1 MKCFLAIFLFF
12 MALVP
17 LNASMEY
24 DFVPFF
30 NLLRKLEALNQQEGD
45 AQTAQKDALLAEIPE
60 SLDTKKDKLSLLQA
74 ALDKDKS
81 KVKSALEKAK
91 NSPTNT
97 LRYQIQSAQIDA
109 QTLMFDWLKRTLELR
124 KQVHTQE
131 QISTL
136 IQSTLASLD
145 SLYIEQYEAA
155 LFDIPAAQKAALE
168 KRLNQLRNEIASYH
182 EVLNYL
188 NANSALL
195 DDNSFFDSLGV
206 ETIINKINAWIPFSF
221 WKFNLGKLIVCAIIL
236 AFFWCLR
243 RILAVATVKIIS
255 SIFHYQE
262 SMDKRT
268 VIIKNLV
275 RPLSYILLFNGFDI
289 CWEIIYYPQ
298 NPPELVS
305 KIFDISYIVS
315 AAWFF
320 VIIIEYY
327 GTIFLTTFSRKHYQ
341 NVRAEI
347 VNLILKVLYSIVVII
362 AALAILA
369 RMGFNITTLVASL
382 GIGGLAVALATK
394 DILANFFASV
404 MILFDNA
411 FSQGDWISCNKI
423 EGTVVEI
430 GLRRTTIRT
439 FDNALLFV
447 PNSVFVND
455 AICNWNR
462 RKVGRRIK
470 MTIGLTYDATAD
482 KLQKCINDIIH
493 MLENHK
499 GIAKKSDYADAST
512 LMTIRQ
518 ELVSIDDYEG
528 NKSTIEVYLDNFG
541 DSTIDISVSCFTT
554 AISKAAWVATKQSV
568 LFEIMR
574 IVQDN
579 GLSFAFPSQS
589 VYVENLPKDLQQLL
603 LESPKTK
610 EQDS

>member
-60 SLDTKKDKLSLLQA
+60 NLDTKKDKLSLLQA

-482 KLQKCINDIIH
+482 KLQKCIDDIIH

>member
-145 SLYIEQYEAA
+145 SLYIEHYEAA

-206 ETIINKINAWIPFSF
+206 ETIINKINTWIPFSF

-482 KLQKCINDIIH
+482 KLQKCIDDIIH

>member
-109 QTLMFDWLKRTLELR
+109 QTLMFDWLKHTLELR

-182 EVLNYL
+182 GVLNYL

>member
-470 MTIGLTYDATAD
+470 MTIGFTYDATAY
-482 KLQKCINDIIH
+482 KLQKCIDDIIH

>member
-1 MKCFLAIFLFF
+1 MRWFLAIFLFF

-30 NLLRKLEALNQQEGD
+30 NLLRQIENLNQQEGD
-45 AQTAQKDALLAEIPE
+45 SQAEKEALLAEIPD
-60 SLDTKKDKLSLLQA
+60 SIDTKKDKLALLQA
-74 ALDKDKS
+74 ALNKNKS
-81 KVKSALEKAK
+81 NVQAALEKAK
-91 NSPTNT
+91 NNPANT
-97 LRYQIQSAQIDA
+97 LHYQIQGAQIDA
-109 QTLMFDWLKRTLELR
+109 QILMFDWLKRTLELR
-124 KQVHTQE
+124 KQAHTQE
-131 QISTL
+131 QIGGL
-136 IQSTLASLD
+136 IQSVLESLD

-155 LFDIPAAQKAALE
+155 LFDIPSAQKAALE
-168 KRLNQLRNEIASYH
+168 QQLGGLRNEIASYQ

-195 DDNSFFDSLGV
+195 DDNSLFDSLGV
-206 ETIINKINAWIPFSF
+206 ETFINKVNSFVSFSF
-221 WKFNLGKLIVCAIIL
+221 WKFNVGKLIVCVVVL
-236 AFFWCLR
+236 MLFWGFR
-243 RILAVATVKIIS
+243 KILAVATVKGIS
-255 SIFHYQE
+255 YIFHYQE
-262 SMDKRT
+262 SMDKQT

-289 CWEIIYYPQ
+289 CWEIVYYPQ

-305 KIFDISYIVS
+305 KIFDILYIVS

-320 VIIIEYY
+320 VTIIEYY
-327 GTIFLTTFSRKHYQ
+327 GTIFLTTFSRKRYQ

-369 RMGFNITTLVASL
+369 RLGFNITTLIASL

-482 KLQKCINDIIH
+482 KLQKCIDDIIH

-512 LMTIRQ
+512 LMTIKQ

-554 AISKAAWVATKQSV
+554 AISKAAWVETKQSV

-579 GLSFAFPSQS
+579 ELSFAFPSQS

-603 LESPKTK
+603 LESPKK
-610 EQDS
+610 RDDELS

>member
-1 MKCFLAIFLFF
+1 
-12 MALVP
+12 
-17 LNASMEY
+17 
-24 DFVPFF
+24 
-30 NLLRKLEALNQQEGD
+30 
-45 AQTAQKDALLAEIPE
+45 
-60 SLDTKKDKLSLLQA
+60 
-74 ALDKDKS
+74 
-81 KVKSALEKAK
+81 
-91 NSPTNT
+91 
-97 LRYQIQSAQIDA
+97 

-124 KQVHTQE
+124 KHVHTQE

-136 IQSTLASLD
+136 MQSTLASLD

-206 ETIINKINAWIPFSF
+206 ETIINKINTWIPFSF

-482 KLQKCINDIIH
+482 KLQKCIDDIIH

-499 GIAKKSDYADAST
+499 GIAKKSDYADA
-512 LMTIRQ
+512 
-518 ELVSIDDYEG
+518 
-528 NKSTIEVYLDNFG
+528 
-541 DSTIDISVSCFTT
+541 
-554 AISKAAWVATKQSV
+554 
-568 LFEIMR
+568 
-574 IVQDN
+574 
-579 GLSFAFPSQS
+579 
-589 VYVENLPKDLQQLL
+589 
-603 LESPKTK
+603 
-610 EQDS
+610 